1 MSRRIAISLEGWAAL
16 LFALARTGVCAYR
29 AATQSV
35 VHDEALTYVGYVSGP
50 WSNVYAPYFSNNH
63 ILFTILSRLSIRVL
77 GLSEFSFRLASIIA
91 GFLLIL
97 GIYRVLQQAAISVPI
112 RWAALLAVGLHP
124 LLLDFSV
131 AARGYSL
138 ALACLIWALV
148 FSMRGRDVAAGL
160 LLGLGLSA
168 NLVVA
173 HLALGLLL
181 SRFALSGEAIPKSA
195 KGAARTTNVTS
206 NSFAPHSVLR
216 VLLGRLR
223 ALLSA
228 GACMVLVFVAICWGV
243 VRSMVPA
250 NFATVG
256 LPSLQSSL
264 DSVVM
269 TSIRATVNHG
279 LFGTIEAA
287 RFIEDVMI
295 PAVMILVAFAGILM
309 WRAGELGHTRFLP
322 AATLGLACAGMVAG
336 HYLVHLNYPTD
347 RTGLPFV
354 VLAGIAWAIAVGEFK
369 NSWVTCIN
377 MVLATALLVQFL
389 TQFDTS
395 AFQIW
400 RYDRST
406 KQIVQRLAEECSGRE
421 PGSVRVSATWFQ
433 QPALEFYRIY
443 KKVAALQP
451 VERIDRTRLS
461 GFDYYVLNAPDTAT
475 PEVRQMEVL
484 FSDPLAGV
492 ILARERR

>member
-1 MSRRIAISLEGWAAL
+1 MSRRIAISFEGWAAL

-35 VHDEALTYVGYVSGP
+35 VHDEALTYIGYVSGP
-50 WSNVYAPYFSNNH
+50 WSNVYASYFSNNH
-63 ILFTILSRLSIRVL
+63 IFFTILSRLSIRVL
-77 GLSEFSFRLASIIA
+77 GLSEFSFRLASVIA
-91 GFLLIL
+91 GFFLIL
-97 GIYRVLQQAAISVPI
+97 GIYRVLRDAAISAPI
-112 RWAALLAVGLHP
+112 RWAALVAIGLHP

-138 ALACLIWALV
+138 ALACLIWALA

-173 HLALGLLL
+173 HLGLGLLL
-181 SRFALSGEAIPKSA
+181 SRFALSGEPIPK
-195 KGAARTTNVTS
+195 
-206 NSFAPHSVLR
+206 R
-216 VLLGRLR
+216 VR

-228 GACMVLVFVAICWGV
+228 GGCMVLVFGAICWGV

-264 DSVVM
+264 DSMVM
-269 TSIRATVNHG
+269 TSIRATVNPG
-279 LFGTIEAA
+279 LFGTVEAT
-287 RFIEDVMI
+287 RFIEHVMI
-295 PAVMILVAFAGILM
+295 PAVMLLVAAAGIRM

-336 HYLVHLNYPTD
+336 HYLLKLNYPTD

-369 NSWVTCIN
+369 NPWVTRVN
-377 MVLATALLVQFL
+377 MVFATALLIQFL
-389 TQFDTS
+389 TQFQTS
-395 AFQIW
+395 TFQIW
-400 RYDRST
+400 WYDRSA
-406 KQIVQRLAEECSGRE
+406 KQVVQRLAEECKGRE
-421 PGSVRVSATWFQ
+421 PASVRISATWFQ

-443 KKVAALQP
+443 KDIAALQP
-451 VERIDRTRLS
+451 VARRDDTQLS
-461 GFDYYVLNAPDTAT
+461 GFDYYVLNTPDTQS
-475 PEVRQMEVL
+475 PEARRMEVL

-492 ILARERR
+492 ILARERH